1 MKFQYALAK
10 EQLGSNSR
18 SGVKK
23 LISKHHWLPE
33 YYFSDLSFS
42 VVQQWDS
49 RAIEKT
55 TIISCMRPANQE
67 IYPLRHCET
76 LRSQPC
82 SLFSSLYARSF
93 QSSCTLHVAEPS
105 PGFHMYGC
113 HT

>member
-49 RAIEKT
+49 RAIEK
-55 TIISCMRPANQE
+55 
-67 IYPLRHCET
+67 L
-76 LRSQPC
+76 
-82 SLFSSLYARSF
+82 
-93 QSSCTLHVAEPS
+93 QSYLVCGPQTKRFIL
-105 PGFHMYGC
+105 
-113 HT
+113 

>member
-1 MKFQYALAK
+1 
-10 EQLGSNSR
+10 
-18 SGVKK
+18 
-23 LISKHHWLPE
+23 
-33 YYFSDLSFS
+33 
-42 VVQQWDS
+42 
-49 RAIEKT
+49 
-55 TIISCMRPANQE
+55 MRPANQE

-93 QSSCTLHVAEPS
+93 QSSCTLSMVKPS